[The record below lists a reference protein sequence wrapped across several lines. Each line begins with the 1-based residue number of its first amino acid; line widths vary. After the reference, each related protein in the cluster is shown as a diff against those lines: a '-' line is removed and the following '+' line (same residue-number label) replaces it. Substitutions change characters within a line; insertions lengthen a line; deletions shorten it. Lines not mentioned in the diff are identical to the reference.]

1 MSSHAATA
9 ERESRTAEVRRA
21 SRPSAPARLGA
32 LGGEPRV
39 SLLPPEVN
47 DYHRAKAVRRRL
59 VGGIVAV
66 LLAVLLAVAGSIA
79 LSFAAQAGLEAAR
92 LQSQDLLAQQAEYSD
107 LRDLQSGIRLI
118 EAGQTVGAS
127 TEIEW
132 KAYLEDLQATLPPG
146 VTLDTVDI
154 DSASPF
160 VDYTQS
166 SVPLQGARVAT
177 LSFAAISPTI
187 PSIPVWL
194 DGLADL
200 TGFVDAVPGSV
211 AIQPDGTYQVNMTM
225 HINQEAYSLRFAE
238 ETE

>member
-1 MSSHAATA
+1 MSSHAATV
-9 ERESRTAEVRRA
+9 ERESRATEPRRP
-21 SRPSAPARLGA
+21 SRPTAAPRNGA

-47 DYHRAKAVRRRL
+47 DFHRARAVRRRL
-59 VGGIVAV
+59 VAGVVAV
-66 LLAVLLAVAGSIA
+66 LVVTLAGVAGSIA

-92 LQSQDLLAQQAEYSD
+92 VQSQDLLAQQAEFAD
-107 LRDLQSGIRLI
+107 LRDLQSGILLI
-118 EAGQTVGAS
+118 EAGQMVGAS

-132 KAYLEDLQATLPPG
+132 KAYLEDLQRTLPPG
-146 VTLDTVDI
+146 VTLDTVTI

-166 SVPLQGARVAT
+166 TVPLQGARVST

-194 DGLADL
+194 DGLATL

-211 AIQPDGTYQVNMTM
+211 AIKTDGTYQVNMTM

-238 ETE
+238 ETQ